1 MQGFAPSVAGSW
13 SGAAGST
20 GGVPSVEW
28 LGWIVLLAII
38 ILIVVLV
45 TRTIR
50 LTTIHDYERGLRF
63 RQGRLVGL
71 VDPGVHLTVGPL
83 VELHALDVRP
93 AMVPVEGQEILTA
106 DGVAAKVSLIARY
119 VVGDPVAAVTRDAD
133 FRRTTY
139 LLLQLGLRQAV
150 SHRTLDETIAARA
163 ELGGEVREA
172 IAGRLAAIG
181 IELLD
186 VEVRDVM
193 LPGELKRAFA
203 SVIAARKE
211 GEASLERARAET
223 AALRGLANAGR
234 TLADNPGLLQLRIL
248 QELGASSGNTV
259 VFGAGDGTS
268 VPRNGPTPAGGGTG
282 DPASAP
288 SRSPR
293 ARG

>member
-1 MQGFAPSVAGSW
+1 VLL
-13 SGAAGST
+13 
-20 GGVPSVEW
+20 VEW
-28 LGWIVLLAII
+28 LLLAIVI
-38 ILIVVLV
+38 ALAVLIVVAAV
-45 TRTIR
+45 RSVRI
-50 LTTIHDYERGLRF
+50 TTIHDYERGLRF

-83 VELHALDVRP
+83 TELRGLDVRP

-106 DGVAAKVSLIARY
+106 DGVPAKVSLVARY
-119 VVGDPVAAVTRDAD
+119 VVGDPVAAVTLDAD

-139 LLLQLGLRQAV
+139 LVLQLGLRQAV
-150 SHRTLDETIAARA
+150 SRRTLEENLAARA
-163 ELGGEVREA
+163 ALGGEVRE
-172 IAGRLAAIG
+172 IVAGRLAAIG
-181 IELLD
+181 VELLD

-193 LPGELKRAFA
+193 LPGELKRAYA

-259 VFGAGDGTS
+259 VFGAPDATVPTNGRRPVVEAPVASDGER
-268 VPRNGPTPAGGGTG
+268 PI
-282 DPASAP
+282 
-288 SRSPR
+288 SRAPR
-293 ARG
+293 APRP